1 MCTFFIVSRETNFI
15 KCIKNV
21 IIYTGDYMNYKALY
35 RKYRPDNFDD
45 LYGQEIIKTI
55 LQNSIKNNKINHAFL
70 FFGPRG
76 TGKTSTAKIY
86 AKLINCLNISDAKAC
101 GECENC
107 KKIEKNTVDIIEMDA
122 ASNNGVEEIRNIRN
136 KIDLV
141 PTELK
146 YKVYIIDEIQML
158 TKEAFDALL
167 KTLEEPPK
175 HVIFIMATTEI
186 KKVPDTIVS
195 RCQVLEFKK
204 ISKEIIKEKLE
215 YICLK
220 ENIEYE
226 EDALLKIAELSAG
239 GLRDSLTIL
248 DKAIAYSDRKKI
260 NIDLIYEISNTVSFE
275 KLKPLANSLVEK
287 NEDNFIEE
295 YKKIVENNL
304 DIITLIKNLLKY
316 YESNMIDNI
325 DYQLITLLNELI
337 NKISSVEIQEFLFKV
352 YILKYFKEN
361 TEIKKEIKIIENTK
375 KDENQIEEA
384 LFDSKK
390 DDKKLTEE
398 EIKIKINNCFVE
410 AKKINKLEYEKKLKE
425 EIIKNNDKKVITL
438 LKKEIK
444 MASLNTIIYSCNQ
457 KEKELFDSEKNVLEK
472 IFSKIL
478 NKKINLIFLETKEW
492 EEETKKYI
500 ENKKIG
506 ILPKYIEETNI
517 KNENKI
523 NIFDKILEIE

>member
-1 MCTFFIVSRETNFI
+1 MVSRETNFI
-15 KCIKNV
+15 KKYINV
-21 IIYTGDYMNYKALY
+21 IIYMGDYMNYKALY
-35 RKYRPDNFDD
+35 RKYRPNNFDD
-45 LYGQEIIKTI
+45 LYGQDVIKTI

-86 AKLINCLNISDAKAC
+86 AKLINCLNINGLKAC
-101 GECENC
+101 DECENC
-107 KKIEKNTVDIIEMDA
+107 KKINDNSVDIIEMDA

-175 HVIFIMATTEI
+175 HVVFIMATTEI

-260 NIDLIYEISNTVSFE
+260 NIDLIYKISNTISFE
-275 KLKPLANSLVEK
+275 KLKPLANSLIEK
-287 NEDNFIEE
+287 NEGNFIKE

-316 YESNMIDNI
+316 YESNMVDNI

-361 TEIKKEIKIIENTK
+361 TEIKIIENK
-375 KDENQIEEA
+375 EKDENQKEEA

-410 AKKINKLEYEKKLKE
+410 AKKTNKLEYEKKLKE
-425 EIIKNNDKKVITL
+425 EIIKNNDKKIIAL

-457 KEKELFDSEKNVLEK
+457 KEKDLFDSEKNVLEK
-472 IFSKIL
+472 TFSKIL

>member
-1 MCTFFIVSRETNFI
+1 M
-15 KCIKNV
+15 
-21 IIYTGDYMNYKALY
+21 
-35 RKYRPDNFDD
+35 
-45 LYGQEIIKTI
+45 
-55 LQNSIKNNKINHAFL
+55 
-70 FFGPRG
+70 
-76 TGKTSTAKIY
+76 
-86 AKLINCLNISDAKAC
+86 
-101 GECENC
+101 
-107 KKIEKNTVDIIEMDA
+107 
-122 ASNNGVEEIRNIRN
+122 
-136 KIDLV
+136 
-141 PTELK
+141 
-146 YKVYIIDEIQML
+146 
-158 TKEAFDALL
+158 
-167 KTLEEPPK
+167 
-175 HVIFIMATTEI
+175 
-186 KKVPDTIVS
+186 
-195 RCQVLEFKK
+195 
-204 ISKEIIKEKLE
+204 
-215 YICLK
+215 
-220 ENIEYE
+220 
-226 EDALLKIAELSAG
+226 LKIAELSAG

-275 KLKPLANSLVEK
+275 KLKPLANSLIEK

-295 YKKIVENNL
+295 YKKIIENNL

-316 YESNMIDNI
+316 YESTMIDNI

-361 TEIKKEIKIIENTK
+361 TEIKKEIKIIENK
-375 KDENQIEEA
+375 KTDENQKEEA

-398 EIKIKINNCFVE
+398 EIKIKVNNCFVE
-410 AKKINKLEYEKKLKE
+410 AKKTNKLEYEKKLKE
-425 EIIKNNDKKVITL
+425 EIIKNNDKKIIAL

-472 IFSKIL
+472 TFSKIL

>member
-1 MCTFFIVSRETNFI
+1 MLIYSLAMCYHI
-15 KCIKNV
+15 
-21 IIYTGDYMNYKALY
+21 
-35 RKYRPDNFDD
+35 
-45 LYGQEIIKTI
+45 
-55 LQNSIKNNKINHAFL
+55 
-70 FFGPRG
+70 
-76 TGKTSTAKIY
+76 
-86 AKLINCLNISDAKAC
+86 
-101 GECENC
+101 GE
-107 KKIEKNTVDIIEMDA
+107 D
-122 ASNNGVEEIRNIRN
+122 
-136 KIDLV
+136 
-141 PTELK
+141 P
-146 YKVYIIDEIQML
+146 
-158 TKEAFDALL
+158 
-167 KTLEEPPK
+167 
-175 HVIFIMATTEI
+175 
-186 KKVPDTIVS
+186 
-195 RCQVLEFKK
+195 
-204 ISKEIIKEKLE
+204 KEIIKEKLE

-260 NIDLIYEISNTVSFE
+260 NIDLIYKISNTVSFE
-275 KLKPLANSLVEK
+275 KLKPLANSLIEK
-287 NEDNFIEE
+287 NEGNFIKE

-316 YESNMIDNI
+316 YESTMIDNI

-361 TEIKKEIKIIENTK
+361 TKIKIIENK
-375 KDENQIEEA
+375 EKDENQKEEA

-425 EIIKNNDKKVITL
+425 EIIKNNDKKIIAL

-444 MASLNTIIYSCNQ
+444 MASLNTIIYSCNE

-472 IFSKIL
+472 TFSKIL

-506 ILPKYIEETNI
+506 ILPKYIEEANI
-517 KNENKI
+517 NKI

>member
-1 MCTFFIVSRETNFI
+1 MVSRETNFI
-15 KCIKNV
+15 KKYINV
-21 IIYTGDYMNYKALY
+21 IIYMGDYMNYKALY
-35 RKYRPDNFDD
+35 RKYRPNNFDD
-45 LYGQEIIKTI
+45 LYGQDVIKTI

-86 AKLINCLNISDAKAC
+86 AKLINCLNINGLKAC
-101 GECENC
+101 DECENC
-107 KKIEKNTVDIIEMDA
+107 KKINDNSVDIIEMDA

-175 HVIFIMATTEI
+175 HVVFIMATTEI

-260 NIDLIYEISNTVSFE
+260 NIDLIYKISNTISFE
-275 KLKPLANSLVEK
+275 KLKPLANSLIEK
-287 NEDNFIEE
+287 NEDNFIKE

-316 YESNMIDNI
+316 YKSNMVDNI

-361 TEIKKEIKIIENTK
+361 TEIKKEIKIIENK
-375 KDENQIEEA
+375 EKDENKKEEA

-425 EIIKNNDKKVITL
+425 EIIKNNDKKIIAL

-444 MASLNTIIYSCNQ
+444 MASLNTIIYSCNE
-457 KEKELFDSEKNVLEK
+457 KEKELFDSEKNILEK
-472 IFSKIL
+472 TFSKIL

>member
-1 MCTFFIVSRETNFI
+1 
-15 KCIKNV
+15 
-21 IIYTGDYMNYKALY
+21 MNYKALY

-175 HVIFIMATTEI
+175 HVVFIMATTEI

-204 ISKEIIKEKLE
+204 ISK
-215 YICLK
+215 
-220 ENIEYE
+220 
-226 EDALLKIAELSAG
+226 
-239 GLRDSLTIL
+239 
-248 DKAIAYSDRKKI
+248 
-260 NIDLIYEISNTVSFE
+260 
-275 KLKPLANSLVEK
+275 
-287 NEDNFIEE
+287 
-295 YKKIVENNL
+295 
-304 DIITLIKNLLKY
+304 
-316 YESNMIDNI
+316 
-325 DYQLITLLNELI
+325 
-337 NKISSVEIQEFLFKV
+337 
-352 YILKYFKEN
+352 
-361 TEIKKEIKIIENTK
+361 
-375 KDENQIEEA
+375 
-384 LFDSKK
+384 
-390 DDKKLTEE
+390 
-398 EIKIKINNCFVE
+398 
-410 AKKINKLEYEKKLKE
+410 
-425 EIIKNNDKKVITL
+425 
-438 LKKEIK
+438 
-444 MASLNTIIYSCNQ
+444 
-457 KEKELFDSEKNVLEK
+457 
-472 IFSKIL
+472 
-478 NKKINLIFLETKEW
+478 
-492 EEETKKYI
+492 
-500 ENKKIG
+500 
-506 ILPKYIEETNI
+506 
-517 KNENKI
+517 
-523 NIFDKILEIE
+523 

>member
-1 MCTFFIVSRETNFI
+1 M
-15 KCIKNV
+15 
-21 IIYTGDYMNYKALY
+21 
-35 RKYRPDNFDD
+35 
-45 LYGQEIIKTI
+45 
-55 LQNSIKNNKINHAFL
+55 
-70 FFGPRG
+70 
-76 TGKTSTAKIY
+76 
-86 AKLINCLNISDAKAC
+86 
-101 GECENC
+101 
-107 KKIEKNTVDIIEMDA
+107 
-122 ASNNGVEEIRNIRN
+122 
-136 KIDLV
+136 
-141 PTELK
+141 
-146 YKVYIIDEIQML
+146 
-158 TKEAFDALL
+158 
-167 KTLEEPPK
+167 
-175 HVIFIMATTEI
+175 
-186 KKVPDTIVS
+186 
-195 RCQVLEFKK
+195 
-204 ISKEIIKEKLE
+204 
-215 YICLK
+215 
-220 ENIEYE
+220 
-226 EDALLKIAELSAG
+226 LKIAELSAG

-260 NIDLIYEISNTVSFE
+260 NIDLIYKISNTISFE
-275 KLKPLANSLVEK
+275 KLKPLANSLIEK
-287 NEDNFIEE
+287 NEDNFIKE

-316 YESNMIDNI
+316 YESNMVDNI

-337 NKISSVEIQEFLFKV
+337 NKISSVEIQEFLFKI

-361 TEIKKEIKIIENTK
+361 TEIKKEIKIIENK
-375 KDENQIEEA
+375 EKDENQKEEA

-425 EIIKNNDKKVITL
+425 EIIKNNDKKIIAL

-444 MASLNTIIYSCNQ
+444 MASLNTIIYSCNE
-457 KEKELFDSEKNVLEK
+457 KEKELFDSEKNILEK
-472 IFSKIL
+472 TFSKIL

>member
-1 MCTFFIVSRETNFI
+1 M
-15 KCIKNV
+15 
-21 IIYTGDYMNYKALY
+21 
-35 RKYRPDNFDD
+35 
-45 LYGQEIIKTI
+45 
-55 LQNSIKNNKINHAFL
+55 
-70 FFGPRG
+70 
-76 TGKTSTAKIY
+76 
-86 AKLINCLNISDAKAC
+86 
-101 GECENC
+101 
-107 KKIEKNTVDIIEMDA
+107 
-122 ASNNGVEEIRNIRN
+122 
-136 KIDLV
+136 
-141 PTELK
+141 
-146 YKVYIIDEIQML
+146 
-158 TKEAFDALL
+158 
-167 KTLEEPPK
+167 
-175 HVIFIMATTEI
+175 
-186 KKVPDTIVS
+186 
-195 RCQVLEFKK
+195 
-204 ISKEIIKEKLE
+204 
-215 YICLK
+215 
-220 ENIEYE
+220 
-226 EDALLKIAELSAG
+226 LKIAELSAG

-287 NEDNFIEE
+287 NEENFIKE

-316 YESNMIDNI
+316 YESTMVDNI
-325 DYQLITLLNELI
+325 DYQLISLLNELI

-361 TEIKKEIKIIENTK
+361 REIKKEIKIIENK
-375 KDENQIEEA
+375 EKDENQKEEA

-410 AKKINKLEYEKKLKE
+410 AKKTNKLEYEKKLKE
-425 EIIKNNDKKVITL
+425 EIIKNNDKKIIAL

-472 IFSKIL
+472 TFSKIL